1 MIKSL
6 ESENKTRIVIR
17 CGNMVLMDIT
27 SNCGISGGI
36 DIDEIKSI
44 RTYNDRNISVL
55 EIEVY
60 EYAKVQ
66 RYKPS

>member
-1 MIKSL
+1 
-6 ESENKTRIVIR
+6 
-17 CGNMVLMDIT
+17 MDIM
-27 SNCGISGGI
+27 SNNGMSGAI
-36 DIDEIKSI
+36 DVDEIKSI
-44 RTYNDRNISVL
+44 RTYNNRNVSVL

>member
-17 CGNMVLMDIT
+17 CRDRVLMDIK
-27 SNCGISGGI
+27 SDKGISGGI

-44 RTYNDRNISVL
+44 RTYNDKNISVL

>member
-17 CGNMVLMDIT
+17 CGDRVLMDIK
-27 SNCGISGGI
+27 SDKGISGGI

-44 RTYNDRNISVL
+44 RTYNDKNISVL

>member
-17 CGNMVLMDIT
+17 CRDRVLMDIK
-27 SNCGISGGI
+27 SDKGISGGI

>member
-1 MIKSL
+1 MIKSI
-6 ESENKTRIVIR
+6 EARTKTRMVIR
-17 CGNMVLMDIT
+17 CGNKVLIDVT
-27 SNCGISGGI
+27 SDGMSGGI

-44 RTYNDRNISVL
+44 RTYNDKNISVL

-66 RYKPS
+66 RYKLS

>member
-6 ESENKTRIVIR
+6 ESRNKTRIVIR
-17 CGNMVLMDIT
+17 CGNKVLMDIT
-27 SNCGISGGI
+27 SNSGMLGGM
-36 DIDEIKSI
+36 DIDEIKSY
-44 RTYNDRNISVL
+44 RTYNDKNVSVL

>member
-6 ESENKTRIVIR
+6 NSETKTRVIIR
-17 CGNMVLMDIT
+17 CGDRVLMDIM
-27 SNCGISGGI
+27 SNNGMSGAI
-36 DIDEIKSI
+36 DVDEIKSI
-44 RTYNDRNISVL
+44 RTYNDRNVSVL

>member
-17 CGNMVLMDIT
+17 CRDRVLMDIM
-27 SNCGISGGI
+27 SNNGMSGAI
-36 DIDEIKSI
+36 DVDEIKSI
-44 RTYNDRNISVL
+44 RTYNDRNVSVL